1 MIRKVGLV
9 LNSLNGAGAQKT
21 LLTLASQLVS
31 FDVRVD
37 CFVVN
42 RNSNDYNVRGGVGLV
57 YLEGDTEQ
65 DKKNYLLN
73 HSKSSSYDLFITS
86 QPDFYDYFEAKKKY
100 CSVHHTPTSW
110 NDRKTWRFWQK
121 YHWKK
126 RDEKYYRSK
135 NLIALSEGIK
145 NDLVCNLGCDAD
157 RVKVINNPF
166 DIDGIRNKS
175 LSKENVPEY
184 SYMVYVA
191 SLSER
196 KRHADLFYAFSRIK
210 DKSIK
215 LVLVGKG
222 SNERRLKNLAEKLKI
237 TDRVVFWGWDANPY
251 RLVRRAKLAVLASRA
266 EGLPRVVVESL
277 AIGTPVV
284 STDCRSGPK
293 EVLTGEFSN
302 FLVPVGGVK
311 EMIVAIDLA
320 LVSYPA
326 IPSSF
331 VDHFDSKYIAQQYLS
346 LMESD

>member
-1 MIRKVGLV
+1 MKKIGLV
-9 LNSLNGAGAQKT
+9 LSSLNGAGAQKT
-21 LLTLASQLVS
+21 LLTLANQFLVLGNQ
-31 FDVRVD
+31 VD

-42 RNSNDYNVRGGVGLV
+42 KNRNDYRVTEGIGLIYLGG
-57 YLEGDTEQ
+57 ETEQ
-65 DKKNYLLN
+65 DKKKHLQH
-73 HSKSSSYDLFITS
+73 HSKSSLYDLFITS
-86 QPDFYDYFEAKKKY
+86 QPDFYDCFEAEKKY

-110 NDRKTWRFWQK
+110 NNRKTWRFWQK
-121 YHWKK
+121 YQWKK
-126 RDEKYYRSK
+126 RDESYYRYK

-145 NDLVCNLGCDAD
+145 QDLVHNLGCDSSSI
-157 RVKVINNPF
+157 KVINNPF
-166 DIDGIRNKS
+166 DISNIRSKS
-175 LSKENVPEY
+175 LSKENVPKY
-184 SYMVYVA
+184 SYIIYVA

-196 KRHADLFYAFSRIK
+196 KQHADLFYAFSKIK

-311 EMIVAIDLA
+311 EMIAAIDLA